1 MPNIYH
7 HVRDYKEPY
16 LGKNTALESLLRCT
30 RIDLCRGLITVG
42 NPSFLT
48 WEAIRRYG
56 FARAVCD
63 SVLSKWGIVMTNLEV
78 RSGNICRN
86 IIFDSYVSD
95 KKRIVSYNLGMA
107 FAKLY
112 AERIFE
118 IPNLV
123 HVEFLKKRG
132 AIELHKPEGKKRS
145 KEPDLVGIDLAG
157 QWHVFE
163 AKGVSGTESQLAGK
177 IGEAKEQ
184 LAQVVSIHGDLPE
197 TRSACATFIGSHRVV
212 SIIADP
218 PSDLETR
225 IEISREKYF
234 EAYYSP
240 FLVTEQS
247 NVGFRQSQRID
258 GISVETIIL
267 ERGPQRLAFGLETQV
282 FERALDRIYDYPD
295 SLRGRSRLYS
305 QREDE
310 SYSIGPDGYFFQNLS
325 KGA

>member
-1 MPNIYH
+1 MPNIFH
-7 HVRDYKEPY
+7 HVRDYKDSY
-16 LGKNTALESLLRCT
+16 QGKNTVLESLLRCT

-63 SVLSKWGIVMTNLEV
+63 SVLSNWEIVMTNLEV

-118 IPNLV
+118 ISNLV

-132 AIELHKPEGKKRS
+132 AIELHKPEGKNRS

-184 LAQVVSIHGDLPE
+184 LAQVVWRTIH
-197 TRSACATFIGSHRVV
+197 
-212 SIIADP
+212 
-218 PSDLETR
+218 PSLWPSNR
-225 IEISREKYF
+225 MWGFGNLRE
-234 EAYYSP
+234 
-240 FLVTEQS
+240 LM
-247 NVGFRQSQRID
+247 GFRWKQ
-258 GISVETIIL
+258 
-267 ERGPQRLAFGLETQV
+267 
-282 FERALDRIYDYPD
+282 
-295 SLRGRSRLYS
+295 
-305 QREDE
+305 
-310 SYSIGPDGYFFQNLS
+310 
-325 KGA
+325 